1 MRRGELKMGEKEVK
15 VNTYKKIVLK
25 LIKEVEKLKK
35 ERDELRIEVLR
46 FLDLYLKE
54 KKEKEKLL
62 NENIKLRML

>member
-1 MRRGELKMGEKEVK
+1 MGKKNFKDRIHEKMMLKMIQE
-15 VNTYKKIVLK
+15 I
-25 LIKEVEKLKK
+25 EKLKK
-35 ERDELRIEVLR
+35 ERDEMRLEALR

>member
-1 MRRGELKMGEKEVK
+1 MGKKSIKDK
-15 VNTYKKIVLK
+15 VHERIVMK
-25 LIKEVEKLKK
+25 LIAEIEKLKK
-35 ERDELRIEVLR
+35 ERNEARLEALR